1 MRGLRSELDEAKR
14 KASRLSQEHREFNL
28 RMENTEKDKETLK
41 QTINQLEETKR
52 QQERAL
58 EKLNKE
64 VRRRD
69 IFYTFAAWSIRLL
82 IRRFISPKK
91 KSPSL
96 ISPPLSIRL
105 LCQYESLT
113 VSSREEVQALR
124 VQLEEQRER
133 ARKEMQEAQ
142 RHGND
147 AQSELDRSHI
157 NLRRLEEEV
166 CVFVLSACV
175 HAYSLSWCGGCFYY
189 ENDMWSEYF

>member
-28 RMENTEKDKETLK
+28 HLEDAEKDKETLK
-41 QTINQLEETKR
+41 QTINQLEETKQ

-64 VRRRD
+64 VRWRD
-69 IFYTFAAWSIRLL
+69 LFLHLCSEIPAAHYRIHSTK
-82 IRRFISPKK
+82 IS
-91 KSPSL
+91 SSDFF
-96 ISPPLSIRL
+96 PPLPLPPCL
-105 LCQYESLT
+105 LFQYESLT
-113 VSSREEVQALR
+113 VSSREEEQALR

-147 AQSELDRSHI
+147 AQSSLDRSHI
-157 NLRRLEEEV
+157 NLRRLEDEV
-166 CVFVLSACV
+166 CVFVLSAYV
-175 HAYSLSWCGGCFYY
+175 NAYSFSWPGGCFYY
-189 ENDMWSEYF
+189 ENDM